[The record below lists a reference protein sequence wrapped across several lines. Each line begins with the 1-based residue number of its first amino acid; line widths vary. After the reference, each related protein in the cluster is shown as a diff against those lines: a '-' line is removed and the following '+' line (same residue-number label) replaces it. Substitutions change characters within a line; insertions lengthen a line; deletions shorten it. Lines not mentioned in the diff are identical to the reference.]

1 MGARDATADALSSR
15 LGPERAAV
23 LARGTCRDAMLMAVA
38 LAIIALPFAIL
49 ILAAVL
55 HRIEQGRDLE

>member
-1 MGARDATADALSSR
+1 
-15 LGPERAAV
+15 
-23 LARGTCRDAMLMAVA
+23 MAVA

-55 HRIEQGRDLE
+55 HRIEQGKES